1 MTKRSASSLSRGL
14 KLLDAFS
21 VDDVELSISEL
32 ARRAKMPKS
41 TTHRLVGDLIA
52 WGAMERGPGGVRLGV
67 RLFELGHLVPA
78 QRRLRELAM
87 PFAHNLNEI
96 TQLTANV
103 AVRDGRDIIYV
114 EKVVTPQLRVPHSHA
129 GGRLPMHCTALGK
142 AILAYSPFDFV
153 SSLLADPLE
162 RLTSHTITSPDAL
175 RRELAEIRE
184 RKVAYDLQES
194 QIGLFCVAAPV
205 FARRHVLIG
214 SISVTGAVAAAQA
227 THFAPAVRA
236 TAMALSQ
243 ALDPSNGPGRKA
255 DIRWSAER
263 HAS

>member
-1 MTKRSASSLSRGL
+1 MTQRSASSLTRGL
-14 KLLDAFS
+14 SLLDAFS
-21 VDDVELSISEL
+21 VDDAELSISEL
-32 ARRAKMPKS
+32 ARRSKMPKS

-96 TQLTANV
+96 THLTANV

-114 EKVVTPQLRVPHSHA
+114 EKVVTPQVRVPHTRA

-142 AILAYSPFDFV
+142 AILAFSPFDFV
-153 SSLLADPLE
+153 ESILAGPLE
-162 RLTSHTITSPDAL
+162 CLTPHTITTPDAL
-175 RRELAEIRE
+175 RRELAEIRD

-194 QIGLFCVAAPV
+194 QAGLFCVAAPI
-205 FARRHVLIG
+205 FARRRVLIG

-243 ALDPSNGPGRKA
+243 ALDPSTGPGAKTHG
-255 DIRWSAER
+255 RWLAEQ